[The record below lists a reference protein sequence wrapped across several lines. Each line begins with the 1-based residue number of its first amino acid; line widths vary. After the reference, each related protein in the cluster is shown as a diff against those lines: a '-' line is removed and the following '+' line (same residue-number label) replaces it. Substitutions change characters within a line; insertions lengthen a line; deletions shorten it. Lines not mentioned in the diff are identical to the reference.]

1 MKERSH
7 RPEASRGT
15 GVASGGPL
23 EPLPAL
29 RNTTVHDAHIV
40 NRRIFLVQLGRAT
53 LAVVVL
59 GAGVVACDSD
69 DTDGVSP
76 TAASALDGVAWHRV
90 VFGDNFVAAYVL
102 VRGGEAALVDTG
114 AESLAGAGIIDD
126 ALDAAGI
133 GWGAVG
139 HVVVTHLHADHRG
152 NLSEVMT
159 LASDATG
166 YAGAADIP
174 ALDLESPR
182 PLTAVGDGD
191 KVFGLEI
198 IETPGHTPGHISVLD
213 PVGGLLVAG
222 DALNGSGRP
231 GIGSPTA
238 AAAVAG
244 PNPAATRDLALANE
258 SVKKLAGFTFDTIVF
273 GHGSPV
279 EGDADRQVA
288 ALAAEL

>member
-1 MKERSH
+1 MKERSY
-7 RPEASRGT
+7 RSEASRGT
-15 GVASGGPL
+15 GIASGRPL
-23 EPLPAL
+23 KPLPAL
-29 RNTTVHDAHIV
+29 RNTTIHDAHIV
-40 NRRIFLVQLGRAT
+40 NRRIFLAQLGKAT

-76 TAASALDGVAWHRV
+76 TAAPALDGVAWHRV
-90 VFGDNFVAAYVL
+90 AFGDNFVAAYVL

-114 AESLAGAGIIDD
+114 TESLAGAGIIED

-152 NLSEVMT
+152 NLPEVMT

-174 ALDLESPR
+174 ALELESPR
-182 PLTAVGDGD
+182 PLRAVGDGD

-222 DALNGSGRP
+222 DALNGAGEP
-231 GIGSPTA
+231 GFSSTA
-238 AAAVAG
+238 AAAVVG
-244 PNPAATRDLALANE
+244 PNPATTRDLALANE

-279 EGDADRQVA
+279 EADAGQQVA

>member
-1 MKERSH
+1 
-7 RPEASRGT
+7 
-15 GVASGGPL
+15 
-23 EPLPAL
+23 
-29 RNTTVHDAHIV
+29 
-40 NRRIFLVQLGRAT
+40 LGKAT

-59 GAGVVACDSD
+59 GIAVVACDSD
-69 DTDGVSP
+69 GVSP
-76 TAASALDGVAWHRV
+76 TGAPASDGVAWHRV
-90 VFGDNFVAAYVL
+90 VFGDNVVAAYVL

-114 AESLAGAGIIDD
+114 TESLAGAGVIED

-139 HVVVTHLHADHRG
+139 HVLLTHLHEDHRG
-152 NLSEVMT
+152 NLPAVMT
-159 LASDATG
+159 LASEATG

-174 ALDLESPR
+174 ALELESPR

-191 KVFGLEI
+191 EVFGLEI

-213 PVGGLLVAG
+213 PVAGLLVAG
-222 DALNGSGRP
+222 DALNGAGRP

-238 AAAVAG
+238 AATVAG

-273 GHGSPV
+273 GHGKPV
-279 EGDADRQVA
+279 EGDADEQVA